1 MVDAA
6 NQSIPAS
13 VILQQVVA
21 VEPVDYNHVIVTG
34 DLNFSKVGLQTV
46 KGNFYL
52 VNSTISKAN
61 VDGVTFAKDAV
72 F

>member
-1 MVDAA
+1 MLVIALLFYILMVDAD

-13 VILQQVVA
+13 VILQKVVA
-21 VEPVDYNHVIVTG
+21 GEPVDYNHVIVTG

-52 VNSTISKAN
+52 VSRQTCK
-61 VDGVTFAKDAV
+61 VG
-72 F
+72 